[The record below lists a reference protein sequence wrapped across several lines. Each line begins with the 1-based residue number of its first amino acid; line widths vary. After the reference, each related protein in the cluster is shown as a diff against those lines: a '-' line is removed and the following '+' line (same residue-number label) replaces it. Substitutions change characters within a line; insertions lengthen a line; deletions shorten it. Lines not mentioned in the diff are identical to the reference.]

1 MKVIEKVIQLQN
13 SLGWGGGGERKVSC
27 RVVEAVNWG

>member
-1 MKVIEKVIQLQN
+1 MKVIEKVVQLPN
-13 SLGWGGGGERKVSC
+13 SRGGGGEKISC